1 MFTGGYSDYSL
12 FWLAIS
18 KRHFQDVIIKNSY
31 APVLAFPV
39 GAYMGMYVLCLRN
52 AGTSMLK

>member
-1 MFTGGYSDYSL
+1 MFNGGYSNYSL

-18 KRHFQDVIIKNSY
+18 KWRFQNVIIKNGY
-31 APVLAFPV
+31 GPLLAFPV